1 MVSRNS
7 DPMRWRALALSGA
20 GSPGRMYKTLN
31 RSPGMRQFPERLLLR
46 RLLLQPAHIQPA
58 GTSTRSRARCRLGRS
73 GAGDAVPSI
82 RYRLE
87 SRGHRHAGRMWDLDI
102 DLECRDVLAA
112 IHLNVDVVA
121 LDDHMLG
128 DRHQDLLAQELEQV
142 GLPARH
148 PLVREQDLEPL
159 ARNHGRTSRLEPVE
173 DTHAALR
180 PNSMLSRPL
189 RSLGMFIGTSSP
201 RNRAAAS

>member
-46 RLLLQPAHIQPA
+46 RLLLKLAHIQPA
-58 GTSTRSRARCRLGRS
+58 GTSTRPRARCRLGRS
-73 GAGDAVPSI
+73 GAGDAVPLTC
-82 RYRLE
+82 YRLE

-102 DLECRDVLAA
+102 DLERRDVLAA
-112 IHLNVDVVA
+112 LHLNVDVVA

-128 DRHQDLLAQELEQV
+128 DGHQDLLAQHLQQV
-142 GLPARH
+142 GLPTRH
-148 PLVREQDLEPL
+148 PLVREQNLEPL
-159 ARNHGRTSRLEPVE
+159 PRNGGRASRLEPVE
-173 DTHAALR
+173 YAHAARR
-180 PNSMLSRPL
+180 PNR
-189 RSLGMFIGTSSP
+189 R
-201 RNRAAAS
+201 

>member
-1 MVSRNS
+1 MLSRNS

-20 GSPGRMYKTLN
+20 GSPGRIYKTLN

-46 RLLLQPAHIQPA
+46 RLLLQPAR
-58 GTSTRSRARCRLGRS
+58 TRPRARCRLGKS
-73 GAGDAVPSI
+73 GAGDAVSLTC
-82 RYRLE
+82 YRLE

-102 DLECRDVLAA
+102 DLERRDVLAA
-112 IHLNVDVVA
+112 LHLNVDVVA

-128 DRHQDLLAQELEQV
+128 DGHQDLLAQELEQV
-142 GLPARH
+142 GLPACH